1 MNPTYLNAR
10 CQSMLQMLL
19 STESYLSM
27 QQIAAD
33 LQVSQRSIYYDLCR
47 INEWLADNGIQEL
60 EVVRGK
66 GLLLNEEMREQIEKC
81 AETEEAEDSYIY
93 SPTERVQIIICAIIY
108 SAVPVHIDKLT
119 EYCKVSRNTIFND
132 LQVVIK
138 QLQKYDLNLEY
149 RSKKG
154 YLITGDA
161 IKVRT
166 VFLLNFQGLES
177 LFTNRGLDFIDQN
190 KIDEA
195 EETLKKVEQELGVEY
210 VSESRKALAV
220 LLPMMERGDDN
231 IYFADLKKEEME
243 KYKEYDLVEKY
254 FPNLCEKEKTYLCL
268 HLLGG
273 RIATVSEDIFE
284 NTSNERAYEI
294 AKALVSEFEKVA
306 CVTFERREELERQ
319 LFIHINASLY
329 RYQYGIQSLDSLNV
343 DIIRE
348 YPDLFEITKIVS
360 RYMEKQ
366 IGVSVPDT
374 EVAYLAL
381 HFGAFLPIP
390 NNKSERIRVL
400 IVCANGISTGN
411 MLKRELTKMFPEVEV
426 VGVESTSTMV
436 NAQTRCEIVVST
448 VKIKSVV
455 PVIQVHPIL
464 TGRDK
469 ALLARHFKMMNN
481 GSYVNVNELFSVMK
495 PFIIEEK
502 QEQAKKCLEEYL
514 YQSRPDT
521 CIDLQRHQK
530 DLLSVLDEPR
540 IKIYGD
546 EYTWTQALRIS
557 GDYLLEAG
565 SIQSPYI
572 DSIISQLQ
580 YYGPYMFIAPRVIL
594 AHSKPEIG
602 VCRLDCSVHLFKK
615 PVAFSEKERANVVI
629 ILAAED
635 QESHLKILRDIM
647 TLFEEDMAVDEMLQM
662 NTSQEILAYFEKIL
676 VLRDENEE
684 NI

>member
-1 MNPTYLNAR
+1 MNTTYLNAR
-10 CQSMLQMLL
+10 CQAMLQLL
-19 STESYLSM
+19 LGTDSYLTM
-27 QQIAAD
+27 QQIAAE

-66 GLLLNEEMREQIEKC
+66 GLLLNGEMREQIEAC
-81 AETEEAEDSYIY
+81 TETEEAQDSYIY

-108 SAVPVHIDKLT
+108 SAEPVHIDKLT
-119 EYCKVSRNTIFND
+119 EYCRVSRNTIFND
-132 LQVVIK
+132 LQVVIN
-138 QLQKYDLNLEY
+138 QLQKDDLRLEY

-161 IKVRT
+161 IKIRT

-177 LFTNRGLDFIDQN
+177 LFSNRGLSFIDQD
-190 KIDEA
+190 KIH
-195 EETLKKVEQELGVEY
+195 EEEKILKKIERELGVEY
-210 VSESRKALAV
+210 IPESRKALAV
-220 LLPMMERGDDN
+220 LLPMMERGDSN

-243 KYKEYDLVEKY
+243 KHKEYHLVDTY

-273 RIATVSEDIFE
+273 RIATISEDIFE
-284 NTSNERAYEI
+284 STSNERAYEI

-360 RYMEKQ
+360 RYLEKQ

-381 HFGAFLPIP
+381 HFGAYLPIS

-426 VGVESTSTMV
+426 VGVESTSTML
-436 NAQTRCEIVVST
+436 NAQARCEVVVST
-448 VKIKSVV
+448 VKIKCVV

-469 ALLARHFKMMNN
+469 ALLARHFKMRNAT
-481 GSYVNVNELFSVMK
+481 SYVNANELFSIMK
-495 PFIIEEK
+495 PFIKEDK
-502 QEQAKKCLEEYL
+502 QEQAKKQLEEYL
-514 YQSRPDT
+514 YQGRANT
-521 CIDLQRHQK
+521 YAELEQHQK

-540 IKIYGD
+540 IEIHQDQYK
-546 EYTWTQALRIS
+546 WTQALRIS
-557 GDYLLEAG
+557 GEYLLEEG

-602 VCRLDCSVHLFKK
+602 VNKLDCSIHLFKR
-615 PVAFSEKERANVVI
+615 PVAFSEKEQANVVI

-647 TLFEEDMAVDEMLQM
+647 ALFEKDETVDELLKMD
-662 NTSQEILAYFEKIL
+662 SPREILAYFERTLI
-676 VLRDENEE
+676 RCTTAM
-684 NI
+684 

>member
-1 MNPTYLNAR
+1 MNTTYLNAR
-10 CQSMLQMLL
+10 CQSMLQLL
-19 STESYLSM
+19 LDTGSYLSM

-66 GLLLNEEMREQIEKC
+66 GLLLTDEMREQIEAC
-81 AETEEAEDSYIY
+81 TETVEQEDSYIY
-93 SPTERVQIIICAIIY
+93 SPTERAQIIICAIIY
-108 SAVPVHIDKLT
+108 SAAPVHIDKLT
-119 EYCKVSRNTIFND
+119 EYCRVSRNTIFND
-132 LQVVIK
+132 LQVVIN
-138 QLQKYDLNLEY
+138 QLQKDDLTLEY

-154 YLITGDA
+154 YIITGDA
-161 IKVRT
+161 IKIRT
-166 VFLLNFQGLES
+166 VFLLNFQGLEN
-177 LFTNRGLDFIDQN
+177 LFASRGLSFIDQG

-210 VSESRKALAV
+210 IPESRKALAV
-220 LLPMMERGDDN
+220 LIPMMERGDGG
-231 IYFADLKKEEME
+231 IYFADLKKEEM
-243 KYKEYDLVEKY
+243 KKHREYDLVEKY

-273 RIATVSEDIFE
+273 RVAMVSENIFE
-284 NTSNERAYEI
+284 STSNERAYEI

-360 RYMEKQ
+360 RYLEKQ

-381 HFGAFLPIP
+381 HFGAYLPIS
-390 NNKSERIRVL
+390 NNKSERLRVL
-400 IVCANGISTGN
+400 IVCSNGISTGN

-426 VGVESTSTMV
+426 VGVESTSTV
-436 NAQTRCEIVVST
+436 RNAQARCEIIVST
-448 VKIKSVV
+448 VKIKSVI

-481 GSYVNVNELFSVMK
+481 GSYVNANELFSVVK
-495 PFIIEEK
+495 PYIIEEK
-502 QEQAKKCLEEYL
+502 QEQAKKKIEEYL
-514 YQSRPDT
+514 YQSRNNAYA
-521 CIDLQRHQK
+521 DLQQHQK
-530 DLLSVLDEPR
+530 DLLSILDEPR
-540 IKIYGD
+540 IAVHED
-546 EYTWTQALRIS
+546 EYKWTLALRTA
-557 GDYLLEAG
+557 GEYLMEAG
-565 SIQSPYI
+565 SIQAPYI

-602 VCRLDCSVHLFKK
+602 VNKLDCSIHLFKK
-615 PVAFSEKERANVVI
+615 PVAFSEKDHANVVI
-629 ILAAED
+629 VLAAED
-635 QESHLKILRDIM
+635 QESHMKVLRDIM
-647 TLFEEDMAVDEMLQM
+647 TLFEKDEAVDELTGMD
-662 NTSQEILAYFEKIL
+662 TPQEILAYFERRLAEAYEK
-676 VLRDENEE
+676 E
-684 NI
+684 

>member
-1 MNPTYLNAR
+1 MNTTYLNAR
-10 CQSMLQMLL
+10 CQAMLEMLL
-19 STESYLSM
+19 GTDSYLSM
-27 QQIAAD
+27 QQIAAE

-47 INEWLADNGIQEL
+47 INEWLSDNGIQEL

-66 GLLLNEEMREQIEKC
+66 GFLLSEEMREQIEAC
-81 AETEEAEDSYIY
+81 TETGEARDSYIY

-108 SAVPVHIDKLT
+108 SAAPVHIDKLT
-119 EYCKVSRNTIFND
+119 GYCRVSRNTIFSD
-132 LQVVIK
+132 LQAVIN
-138 QLQKYDLNLEY
+138 QLQKNDLRLEY

-154 YLITGDA
+154 YLITGDT

-166 VFLLNFQGLES
+166 IFLLNFQGLES
-177 LFTNRGLDFIDQN
+177 LFTNRGLSFIDQE
-190 KIDEA
+190 KIH
-195 EETLKKVEQELGVEY
+195 EEEEILKKVEQELGVEY
-210 VSESRKALAV
+210 IPESRKALAV
-220 LLPMMERGDDN
+220 LLPMMERGDSH
-231 IYFADLKKEEME
+231 IYFCGLKKEEME
-243 KYKEYDLVEKY
+243 KHREYDLVEKY
-254 FPNLCEKEKTYLCL
+254 FPNLCEKEKIYLCL

-273 RIATVSEDIFE
+273 RIATISEDIFE

-329 RYQYGIQSLDSLNV
+329 RYQYGLQSLDSLNV

-360 RYMEKQ
+360 RYLEKQ

-381 HFGAFLPIP
+381 HFGAYLPIS
-390 NNKSERIRVL
+390 NNKSEWIRVL

-411 MLKRELTKMFPEVEV
+411 MLKRELTKMFPEVKV
-426 VGVESTSTMV
+426 VGVESTSTML
-436 NAQTRCEIVVST
+436 NAQARCEILVST

-469 ALLARHFKMMNN
+469 ALLARHFKMMNHA
-481 GSYVNVNELFSVMK
+481 SYVNANELLSVMK

-502 QEQAKKCLEEYL
+502 QEQAKKRLEAYL
-514 YQSRPDT
+514 YQSRVNT
-521 CIDLQRHQK
+521 YAELEQHQK
-530 DLLSVLDEPR
+530 DLISVLDEPR
-540 IKIYGD
+540 IGLHHDQYK
-546 EYTWTQALRIS
+546 WTQALRIS
-557 GDYLLEAG
+557 GEYLLEAG
-565 SIQSPYI
+565 SIQSLYI

-580 YYGPYMFIAPRVIL
+580 YYGPYMFITPRVIL

-602 VCRLDCSVHLFKK
+602 VKKLDCSVHLFKR
-615 PVAFSEKERANVVI
+615 PVAFSEKEHANVVI
-629 ILAAED
+629 VLAAED

-647 TLFEEDMAVDEMLQM
+647 TLFEEDKAVDVLLEMDSPQ
-662 NTSQEILAYFEKIL
+662 QILTYFERRLIQ
-676 VLRDENEE
+676 RD
-684 NI
+684 IK